1 MMTGVFTNDMCIY
14 FGEKVSV
21 ISVIIRHF
29 FLEDSQMQL
38 HLNNEQEKI
47 YFLFFQQTFLSSW
60 KLLESLQIC
69 IFHASQRLKFPSEMS
84 QFRQNKIG

>member
-21 ISVIIRHF
+21 ISVIKRHF

-47 YFLFFQQTFLSSW
+47 YFFLFQIFL
-60 KLLESLQIC
+60 LLESYLKVYKSAFSMVHSIGNSSKIC
-69 IFHASQRLKFPSEMS
+69 RLKT
-84 QFRQNKIG
+84 